1 MLSAIHLSAQLI
13 EDSSGAYQKL
23 TFFTAGITDLYPSD
37 DDAANADDA
46 SDNDD
51 DPYGIDLVVNEIEQA
66 HEKNFATALFQALR
80 HPVSPISN
88 VHNDEVSY
96 SLNACSFKKVLREF
110 ISLDNIS
117 DHLSSNVETM
127 TGIKLYELIGTLLS
141 PLPGSDGQV
150 FFFNGNYTSECE
162 FSSESGDEPMDNGSL
177 TSNYEDDIHV
187 RGIDQNRLSRNSND
201 GESDVQSNGG
211 RNLEHSEDQTPL
223 FFRLT
228 LDGKVITQH
237 HIRSLKR
244 SATLEASVSIFDN
257 KKGIP
262 PIHVTVISQLRRALN
277 SFVVEQ
283 SLEKYRFFGNSLSQ
297 DDLSAIISSL
307 PKTKHRSV
315 NIPLSFFVPKTNRM
329 IPASNPTGS
338 TENDLEHG
346 YSTLSTQ
353 LQGCCA
359 FKASNDSFL
368 ILEGTPLNNILPYWC
383 FVHIVRQLGVIAI
396 KVYHPSGDEAAETV
410 IQRARE
416 MVIGICHRTNQLL
429 MLEDLYRTRNAS
441 SLLIAEDQVAVTD
454 EENGEAEGASAN
466 NTDNIEPFSCPIQ
479 YRKPMPLNHRCA
491 PKQAIDSLIS
501 STLHNFL
508 LSNRR
513 RIFVFKDESDNIFYM
528 KLCENLNSIE
538 LCVFGLSHPGPS
550 ITEQLVCL
558 LQKKI
563 LMLPLEILTSV
574 LKKNPYYSLLP
585 ADVSFIRGFSDEM
598 SNLDHDSDNFL
609 GKSRRSYALPPHI
622 QDPLLILLL
631 FRQNITGSSFI
642 HHLYESSEE
651 TTFSTLSD
659 ILNESEEGSIK
670 LCIPPSEFI
679 FYFNSSPSQLD
690 PSYQPLTTL
699 TEKGKQFSRQA
710 GVRNTYTFY
719 FSTLTRTQSSV

>member
-1 MLSAIHLSAQLI
+1 
-13 EDSSGAYQKL
+13 
-23 TFFTAGITDLYPSD
+23 
-37 DDAANADDA
+37 
-46 SDNDD
+46 
-51 DPYGIDLVVNEIEQA
+51 
-66 HEKNFATALFQALR
+66 
-80 HPVSPISN
+80 
-88 VHNDEVSY
+88 
-96 SLNACSFKKVLREF
+96 
-110 ISLDNIS
+110 
-117 DHLSSNVETM
+117 
-127 TGIKLYELIGTLLS
+127 
-141 PLPGSDGQV
+141 
-150 FFFNGNYTSECE
+150 
-162 FSSESGDEPMDNGSL
+162 
-177 TSNYEDDIHV
+177 
-187 RGIDQNRLSRNSND
+187 
-201 GESDVQSNGG
+201 
-211 RNLEHSEDQTPL
+211 
-223 FFRLT
+223 
-228 LDGKVITQH
+228 
-237 HIRSLKR
+237 
-244 SATLEASVSIFDN
+244 
-257 KKGIP
+257 
-262 PIHVTVISQLRRALN
+262 LN

-315 NIPLSFFVPKTNRM
+315 NIPLSFFVPKTSRM

-346 YSTLSTQ
+346 YSTLSTH
-353 LQGCCA
+353 LQGSCA

-368 ILEGTPLNNILPYWC
+368 MLDETSFNNVLPYWC
-383 FVHIVRQLGVIAI
+383 FVQIVRQLGVIAI

-441 SLLIAEDQVAVTD
+441 CLLIAEDQVAVTD
-454 EENGEAEGASAN
+454 EESGEAESASAVNFDN
-466 NTDNIEPFSCPIQ
+466 NEPFSCPIQ
-479 YRKPMPLNHRCA
+479 YRKPMALNHRCA

-528 KLCENLNSIE
+528 KLCENLQSIE
-538 LCVFGLSHPGPS
+538 LCVFGLSLPGPS

-574 LKKNPYYSLLP
+574 LKKNPYYNLLP
-585 ADVSFIRGFSDEM
+585 SDSAFIRGFSDEM
-598 SNLDHDSDNFL
+598 GKLDHDSDNFL
-609 GKSRRSYALPPHI
+609 GKSRRLYALPPHI
-622 QDPLLILLL
+622 QDPLVILLL

-651 TTFSTLSD
+651 TTFSKISD
-659 ILNESEEGSIK
+659 ILNESEDGSIK
-670 LCIPPSEFI
+670 LCIPPNEFI

-710 GVRNTYTFY
+710 GVRNTFTFHC
-719 FSTLTRTQSSV
+719 SALTRTQ